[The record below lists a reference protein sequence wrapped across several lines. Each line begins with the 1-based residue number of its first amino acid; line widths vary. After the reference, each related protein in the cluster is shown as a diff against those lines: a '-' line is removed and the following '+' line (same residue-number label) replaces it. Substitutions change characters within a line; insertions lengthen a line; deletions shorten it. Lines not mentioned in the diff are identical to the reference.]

1 MSVSRQERKV
11 VTALFCDLVGF
22 TSQAEEMDPEDVA
35 SLLAPYHARV
45 KEELERYGGTVE
57 KFIGDAVM
65 ALFGAPVTHEDDP
78 DRAVRAALAIRQFGI
93 DAGLELRIGIATGEA
108 LVTLD
113 ARPDAGETMATGDV
127 VNTAARLQTA
137 APVNGILV
145 SEKTFQAT
153 GESISFRDAEA
164 VLAKGK
170 AQPVRAW
177 EAVEARSDTAHERGH
192 ATEFVGRLR
201 ELELVRGALER
212 VLAECEP
219 QLVTLVGVPGI
230 GKSRLVR
237 ELEGA
242 STGITWLH
250 GRCLPYGDGV
260 TFWPLGEIVRRQLGV
275 REGDSRAAVEAALG
289 DAVSDEWIAG
299 HLRPLLGLEVEGSR
313 GDQTAE
319 AYAAWR
325 SFLEAC
331 AAQTPLAVV
340 FEDLH
345 WADDALLDFVDHL
358 VEWSTGVP
366 LLVVATTRPELLEQR
381 PAWGGGKT
389 NATTISLAPLSDE
402 ETGALVASLVGR
414 AVVEAEIRSA
424 LLVRAGGNPLYA
436 EQFAL
441 LVQDHV
447 DGIQVPETVQ
457 GLIAA
462 RIDLLS
468 PQQKV
473 HLQDAS
479 VVGRAFWLDAS
490 AAISGVDRR
499 TVEVELHALERKGFI
514 RRERATSLSGQ
525 TEYTFQHLLVGDVAY
540 GQIPRVARSE
550 KHRLAAEWIASA
562 ASPEETAELRAH
574 HYGAA
579 LSLARA
585 ARLETTALEEPA
597 RIAFR
602 DAADRAFD
610 LSAYRPA
617 ARLYEQALELWPG
630 TDHERPALLLRRAR
644 AVQAGIDD
652 SDVVPF
658 EEAYQA
664 LLEAGELDAAAEA
677 QSLGALSLRSAGRG
691 ADALERAHSATTLL
705 ADRRE
710 GRAKTYVIANYAR
723 LLAVLALEYDE
734 ATRTAEI
741 ALAAARRLG
750 LRDLEAHC
758 LNTIGVARIGLWDV
772 GGVSD
777 LEESLRIGREH
788 CSAFEI
794 LRIYNNLISCYD
806 NAGLLAKSD
815 ATLQEASAF
824 AERLGATPLIG
835 FVDMLA
841 GSDFGAGR
849 WQEAWDRIAS
859 VNDHDPE
866 SSDSE
871 WAAFFASEM
880 LWARDELDRALAV
893 CDRALGILR
902 ASQPDADVALALQVL
917 LCQRA
922 VVAQAANRD
931 DERVEAVREIREFK
945 LDPRLMYPSGV
956 PLLTLMYVELELF
969 DLASSM
975 QVDGPLPWHEVSQAI
990 ADGRLVEA
998 ADRLERIGD
1007 LSFAAR
1013 VRLSA
1018 LRQLASEGRG
1028 DDIDELLPKV
1038 LAFYRSVDAP
1048 RFVREAE
1055 ELRASVA

>member
-1 MSVSRQERKV
+1 MSRQERKV

-113 ARPDAGETMATGDV
+113 ARPEAGETMATGDV
-127 VNTAARLQTA
+127 VNTAARLQAA

-170 AQPVRAW
+170 ADPVRVW
-177 EAVEARSDTAHERGH
+177 EALEARSDTAHERDHG
-192 ATEFVGRLR
+192 TEFVGRLR

-212 VLAECEP
+212 VVAEREP

-230 GKSRLVR
+230 GKSRLVL
-237 ELEGA
+237 ELAGA
-242 STGITWLH
+242 SAGIAWLH

-260 TFWPLGEIVRRQLGV
+260 TFWPLGEIVRSQLGV
-275 REGDSRAAVEAALG
+275 REGDSHAAVEAALRG
-289 DAVSDEWIAG
+289 AVSGEWIAG
-299 HLRPLLGLEVEGSR
+299 HLRPLLGLEVDGSR
-313 GDQTAE
+313 GDQAAE

-331 AAQTPLAVV
+331 AAHAPLAVV

-345 WADDALLDFVDHL
+345 WADDVLLDFIDHL
-358 VEWSTGVP
+358 VEWSSGVP
-366 LLVVATTRPELLEQR
+366 LLVVGTTRPELLERR
-381 PAWGGGKT
+381 PSWGGGKT

-414 AVVEAEIRSA
+414 AVVTADVRSA

-447 DGIQVPETVQ
+447 EGIGVPETVQ

-468 PQQKV
+468 PQQKAR
-473 HLQDAS
+473 LQDAS
-479 VVGRAFWLDAS
+479 VVGRTFWLDAS

-514 RRERATSLSGQ
+514 RRERATSISGQ

-550 KHRLAAEWIASA
+550 KHRLTAEWIASA
-562 ASPEETAELRAH
+562 ASSEETAELRAH

-585 ARLETTALEEPA
+585 ARLDTAALVEPA
-597 RIAFR
+597 RFAFR

-617 ARLYEQALELWPG
+617 ARLYEQALELWPDA
-630 TDHERPALLLRRAR
+630 DHERPWLLLRRAR
-644 AVQAGIDD
+644 AVQAGVDD
-652 SDVVPF
+652 SEFAPF
-658 EEAYQA
+658 DEASRA
-664 LLEAGELDAAAEA
+664 LRDAGELDGAAEA
-677 QSLGALSLRSAGRG
+677 QTLGALSLRNAGRG
-691 ADALERAHSATTLL
+691 ADALEQARSAMLL
-705 ADRRE
+705 LSDRPE
-710 GRAKTYVIANYAR
+710 GRAKTYVVANYAR

-734 ATRTAEI
+734 AIRTAEI
-741 ALAAARRLG
+741 ALAAARQLG

-758 LNTIGVARIGLWDV
+758 LNTIGVARIGRWDV
-772 GGVSD
+772 SGVSD
-777 LEESLRIGREH
+777 LEESLRIGRDH
-788 CSAFEI
+788 CPPFEI

-806 NAGLLAKSD
+806 NAGLLEKSE
-815 ATLQEASAF
+815 APLREASAF
-824 AERLGATPLIG
+824 AERLGPTVRFG
-835 FVDMLA
+835 FVGMLA
-841 GSDFGAGR
+841 GADFTAGR
-849 WQEAWDRIAS
+849 WNEAWDRIESFIDSHS
-859 VNDHDPE
+859 VDAA
-866 SSDSE
+866 
-871 WAAFFASEM
+871 WAAPLASEI
-880 LWARDELDRALAV
+880 LWAWDDLDRAVAV
-893 CDRALGILR
+893 CDRALGLLR
-902 ASQPDADVALALQVL
+902 ASQRDDDVAFALQVV

-922 VVAQAANRD
+922 ALATATNRA
-931 DERVEAVREIREFK
+931 DERDELVREIAESK
-945 LDPRLMYPSGV
+945 IDPRRMYPAGV
-956 PLLTLMYVELELF
+956 PTLTLMYGELGLF
-969 DLASSM
+969 DRASFM
-975 QVDGPLPWHEVSQAI
+975 QVDGPLPWYEVSRAI

-998 ADRLERIGD
+998 ADRLERMGD
-1007 LSFAAR
+1007 VSFAAR

-1018 LRQLASEGRG
+1018 LRRLASGGREA
-1028 DDIDELLPKV
+1028 DADELLPKV
-1038 LAFYRSVDAP
+1038 LAFYRSVGAT
-1048 RFVREAE
+1048 RFVRETEA
-1055 ELRASVA
+1055 LLPSVA